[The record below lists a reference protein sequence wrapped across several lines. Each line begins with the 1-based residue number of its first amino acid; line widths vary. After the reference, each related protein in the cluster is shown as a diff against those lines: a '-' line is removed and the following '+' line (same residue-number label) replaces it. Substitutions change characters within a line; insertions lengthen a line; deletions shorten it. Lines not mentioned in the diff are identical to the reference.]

1 MRGVGAG
8 ARIFDL
14 LERTPKIHPGQ
25 GQVLD
30 AFRRGVVR
38 FENIKFKY
46 PSRPE
51 TQVLDGF
58 DLELAPGTSIALV

>member
-8 ARIFDL
+8 TRIFDL

-25 GQVLD
+25 GQVLEPS
-30 AFRRGVVR
+30 RHGVVS
-38 FENIKFKY
+38 FESIKFKY

-51 TQVLDGF
+51 TQVLNGF
-58 DLELAPGTSIALV
+58 NLELAPGTSIALV

>member
-8 ARIFDL
+8 TRIFEL
-14 LERTPKIHPGQ
+14 LERTSKIHPGQ
-25 GQVLD
+25 GQVLEPS
-30 AFRRGVVR
+30 RRGVVN
-38 FENIKFKY
+38 FENVKFKY

-51 TQVLDGF
+51 MQVLDGF